1 MTSSPDAA
9 SLQEQGCSELKLQA
23 TEVEVSGVK
32 PRPELPP
39 ITLLTLLIWVYA
51 VASVEFLMS
60 LLFQDSFAKDG
71 ILVDNVDRLLF
82 FLLLTGS
89 RHFDY

>member
-23 TEVEVSGVK
+23 IEVEVSGVK

-39 ITLLTLLIWVYA
+39 ITLVL
-51 VASVEFLMS
+51 EQG
-60 LLFQDSFAKDG
+60 LLFC
-71 ILVDNVDRLLF
+71 LRLPQ
-82 FLLLTGS
+82 FLLLHAEKCS
-89 RHFDY
+89 HQDIR

>member
-32 PRPELPP
+32 NRPELPP
-39 ITLLTLLIWVYA
+39 ITLRAFELELDRSGLYYEGVVDDLKKTLDSSSEGWHQN
-51 VASVEFLMS
+51 SMNS
-60 LLFQDSFAKDG
+60 LQANNPPMNSIK
-71 ILVDNVDRLLF
+71 
-82 FLLLTGS
+82 
-89 RHFDY
+89 

>member
-1 MTSSPDAA
+1 MLYHATSWNIMLHPVTSCDAA

-39 ITLLTLLIWVYA
+39 ITLLLHSW
-51 VASVEFLMS
+51 
-60 LLFQDSFAKDG
+60 
-71 ILVDNVDRLLF
+71 
-82 FLLLTGS
+82 
-89 RHFDY
+89 

>member
-1 MTSSPDAA
+1 MYVRVRVWYY
-9 SLQEQGCSELKLQA
+9 QCRKLLR
-23 TEVEVSGVK
+23 G
-32 PRPELPP
+32 LGLG
-39 ITLLTLLIWVYA
+39 LLTLLIWVYA